1 MFIPRHP
8 VVENQFCSY
17 GSSTMTSSAGVGG
30 VLAYAGSV
38 LWLDE
43 DATNQEPMVFRYDTF
58 ASLSDKSV
66 FHSADM
72 SGAMSATEKVP
83 FGFAMQKVKTGYHQ
97 VHPTGFYMPGD
108 LGSSDVIAQP
118 LYNTSGTI
126 IGTKAA
132 PLGVAHLGIWDTV
145 HYTCEHTAN
154 VVTTGNHMLP
164 GQYLYVAANAGAR
177 VTNHGTNATDDSLT
191 YEDLLDVAVAR
202 VVKGASAAKCSAN
215 IANTTLYP
223 IRIKLLI

>member
-8 VVENQFCSY
+8 VVENQYCSY
-17 GSSTMTSSAGVGG
+17 GAQTGTGTAGVGG
-30 VLAYAGSV
+30 VVSYAGAV
-38 LWLDE
+38 LYLDS
-43 DATNQEPMVFRYDTF
+43 DATNQEPIVFRYDTF
-58 ASLSDKSV
+58 ANKP
-66 FHSADM
+66 
-72 SGAMSATEKVP
+72 TEASELIP

-97 VHPTGFYMPGD
+97 VHPAGFMMPGD

-118 LYNTSGTI
+118 TYDATGNIT
-126 IGTKAA
+126 GTKEA

-145 HYTCEHTAN
+145 HYVCKHTAN
-154 VVTTGNHMLP
+154 TVASGDQMKPGDDLYAACNNHSK
-164 GQYLYVAANAGAR
+164 
-177 VTNHGTNATDDSLT
+177 VTNESTVATDDSLN
-191 YEDLLDVAVAR
+191 YEAIVNVKVAR